1 MSAYISR
8 NVLRS
13 REWSHR
19 LPPIRCVLFHSSPT
33 SLSRRSSDRSDSE
46 NKIRFSVRLKRSDA
60 RTAVRNI
67 CLNGTSS
74 KQYIQGED
82 IGWFGNR
89 KGSRNFK
96 LQDNMGESNKNQR
109 PKSKDKSKYQRVSD
123 CWKSKHDK
131 NRHRQRG
138 QNFDDDDDGGY
149 EHHSTKFNRFGG
161 QRSFTWSFNSDEKL
175 HFNNFCGGFE
185 WRDCSQKAKSRTRI
199 WNESDLE
206 EEEEESIDVRLQSH
220 RRVLELPLTGPLTLD
235 AIKSAFHAHA
245 LKWHPDKHGGPSQ
258 VIAEEKFKV
267 CVDAY
272 NTLRNALK

>member
-46 NKIRFSVRLKRSDA
+46 NQIRFSVRLKRSDA

-74 KQYIQGED
+74 KQYIQ
-82 IGWFGNR
+82 
-89 KGSRNFK
+89 
-96 LQDNMGESNKNQR
+96 
-109 PKSKDKSKYQRVSD
+109 
-123 CWKSKHDK
+123 
-131 NRHRQRG
+131 
-138 QNFDDDDDGGY
+138 
-149 EHHSTKFNRFGG
+149 
-161 QRSFTWSFNSDEKL
+161 
-175 HFNNFCGGFE
+175 
-185 WRDCSQKAKSRTRI
+185 KAKSRTRI

-206 EEEEESIDVRLQSH
+206 EEDEESIDVRLQSH

-258 VIAEEKFKV
+258 MMM
-267 CVDAY
+267 
-272 NTLRNALK
+272 TLLKKTHFEIESHMHFHQP